1 MYTKIVNP
9 KTHRRV
15 LIKSKLGKRILRNYL
30 NVLSGGAYA
39 GAHLDEEEDSFLDPD
54 EFEEANLTTASGAE
68 GEPSSAAS
76 KHTSD
81 SSDPLVFDDQDVV
94 RDYEVPL
101 DCNANKHHTFHKGEW
116 RFAPSAPI
124 AKGGYKIIYKP
135 KCTKLLNKN
144 PTPLAKA
151 PGSDPTKCKNS
162 ILSLIPGY
170 NPVGGVMS
178 PDYVNFLRENKY
190 QKHFKGPVIHRFGA
204 CNGKSDEVMAYKLEE
219 KYAMDLASYMRRD
232 WMYVDK
238 RAKRALLDN
247 IKHSLKKLLTQIA
260 TIHYSGF
267 GHYDIKLQNVL
278 VNTQTLEGDSGLIKD
293 IQIIDFGLVNSALW
307 GAYNTEALAENLEGR
322 DQSTFLETPGT
333 PGYKDPVAMDPTHW
347 YDPQDREKVMKSR
360 LDHQKNKI
368 IGLNYQSDIWALGKL
383 ILFLFHGIV
392 YHDYSSLLT
401 SPLPTNILKQC
412 PGYVD
417 DETVLDWGNR
427 VLWLDDMRRE
437 QRNPFGHF
445 NDVNDTY
452 QEDLT
457 DLLFNMLHIN
467 QKKRYTINQVL
478 DHNFFKD
485 AEPNLEDRV
494 NRFREI
500 TQTDDETAAR
510 WVNEIPSDADPLYVD
525 EAIRV
530 YLQAEAVKAF
540 PPPVIVTQ
548 SPCVSCGD
556 NSERAPGPYCHVCSK
571 PHS

>member
-30 NVLSGGAYA
+30 NVLSGGAQR
-39 GAHLDEEEDSFLDPD
+39 GDEADSFLELSD
-54 EFEEANLTTASGAE
+54 FEDINLG
-68 GEPSSAAS
+68 GEPSTAAS

-81 SSDPLVFDDQDVV
+81 SGDPMVFDDQEEVYVTV
-94 RDYEVPL
+94 RNEGHPL
-101 DCNANKHHTFHKGEW
+101 DCNANKHHTFNINQLRHI
-116 RFAPSAPI
+116 PSAPI
-124 AKGGYKIIYKP
+124 AEGGYKIIYKP

-144 PTPLAKA
+144 PAPLAKA
-151 PGSDPTKCKNS
+151 PGSDPTKCRNS

-170 NPVGGVMS
+170 NPVGRVMS
-178 PDYVNFLRENKY
+178 PDYDNFLRENEY

-204 CNGKSDEVMAYKLEE
+204 CEGKSDEVMAYKLEE
-219 KYAMDLASYMRRD
+219 KYAMDFASYMRRD

-238 RAKRALLDN
+238 RTQLDN
-247 IKHSLKKLLTQIA
+247 IKHSLKKLLIQIA

-278 VNTQTLEGDSGLIKD
+278 INTQKLEGDSELINSYVIKD

-392 YHDYSSLLT
+392 YHDYSSLL
-401 SPLPTNILKQC
+401 SGANILKQC
-412 PGYVD
+412 PGYAD
-417 DETVLDWGNR
+417 DETASDWGKR
-427 VLWLDDMRRE
+427 VLWLDNMRRE

-478 DHNFFKD
+478 DHKFFKD
-485 AEPNLEDRV
+485 VEPNLEDRV

-500 TQTDDETAAR
+500 TQTDYETAAR
-510 WVNEIPSDADPLYVD
+510 WVNKIPSDADPFYVD

-556 NSERAPGPYCHVCSK
+556 TSERAEGRFCHVCGN